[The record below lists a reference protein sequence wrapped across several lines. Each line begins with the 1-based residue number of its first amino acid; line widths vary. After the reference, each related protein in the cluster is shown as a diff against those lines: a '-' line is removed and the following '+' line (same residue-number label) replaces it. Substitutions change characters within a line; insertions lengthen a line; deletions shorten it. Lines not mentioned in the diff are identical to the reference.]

1 MTTVEELRAAPVEP
15 RPLRG
20 YRIWEPSTGYPEDFG
35 DIVVEML
42 RRGYEITLI
51 PFGRAHV
58 RS

>member
-1 MTTVEELRAAPVEP
+1 LTTVEELRAAPVEP

-20 YRIWEPSTGYPEDFG
+20 YRIWEPPTGYPEDFG

-51 PFGRAHV
+51 PFGRGK
-58 RS
+58 